1 MVLQSVCTFAP
12 ASLFQRSRIER
23 PQVSEMRQPDSS
35 VKTLKTRYSI
45 KFIWSK
51 IYTIMV
57 TIPSIFKILL
67 NFHLPFKPSLVDSP
81 VASQGFPGG
90 SSGKESACNMRDLC
104 SIPGLGRS
112 SGEGN
117 GHPLQYSGL
126 ENSMDCIIHVV
137 SKSWKWLSH
146 FHFKS
151 STISKGGS
159 SVLLLMTALL
169 WAWQKECQQ
178 SPPQGV

>member
-1 MVLQSVCTFAP
+1 
-12 ASLFQRSRIER
+12 
-23 PQVSEMRQPDSS
+23 
-35 VKTLKTRYSI
+35 
-45 KFIWSK
+45 
-51 IYTIMV
+51 MV

-126 ENSMDCIIHVV
+126 ETSMDCIIHVV
-137 SKSWKWLSH
+137 SKSWK
-146 FHFKS
+146 
-151 STISKGGS
+151 
-159 SVLLLMTALL
+159 
-169 WAWQKECQQ
+169 
-178 SPPQGV
+178 